1 MSPQCADNG
10 GANFARG
17 GTIGNTP
24 PSRSA
29 TVMVSETVYNTDGTV
44 QKVISP
50 RPRGDDF
57 ANAGIETGYRYD
69 RAGRQTAVIS
79 NEQGGSLTSATRDND
94 VYTRT
99 VYSPTSGL
107 VSQRWRDVNGNGT
120 QDTGDA
126 VTTYSYGTTKGTLG
140 PASLVATGHLV
151 SAIERPLQTAGE
163 TAADRKTSLAY
174 NALGEQVWSE
184 DAMWTVRAW
193 ARGV

>member
-1 MSPQCADNG
+1 MWPVER
-10 GANFARG
+10 ARFLKCV
-17 GTIGNTP
+17 T
-24 PSRSA
+24 
-29 TVMVSETVYNTDGTV
+29 
-44 QKVISP
+44 
-50 RPRGDDF
+50 
-57 ANAGIETGYRYD
+57 
-69 RAGRQTAVIS
+69 RAGGRICRSSQVVNQHCGMEYGI
-79 NEQGGSLTSATRDND
+79 LTNPTRDND

-126 VTTYSYGTTKGTLG
+126 VTTYSYGTTRGTLG

-174 NALGEQVWSE
+174 NALGEQVWSQ
-184 DAMWTVRAW
+184 DSMGTVRDGGE
-193 ARGV
+193 RGDCEPGAEHL